1 MKPLLRAQALVIGL
15 ATLALNGNAAAVE
28 KDCFATAAARYQV
41 SEDLLLAIAKIE
53 SNFEPRAVH
62 YDSDGTHDVG
72 VMQINSSHF
81 ARLSDQGITE
91 DTLLNRPC
99 TNVAVGASILA
110 GFIQQFGAT
119 WRAVGA
125 YGAGSSPHKEGA
137 RHDYAARVAAALER
151 WRPGRAA
158 HVAGR
163 PDAAPVRLLVLD

>member
-1 MKPLLRAQALVIGL
+1 MKPLLKAQALVIGL
-15 ATLALNGNAAAVE
+15 GSLAVSASASAVE

-62 YDSDGTHDVG
+62 YNSDGTRDVG
-72 VMQINSSHF
+72 IMQINSRHF
-81 ARLSDQGITE
+81 ERLQDQSITE

-110 GFIQQFGAT
+110 GFIRQFGAT

-125 YGAGSSPHKEGA
+125 YGAGSSPHKEDA
-137 RHDYAARVAAALER
+137 RRDYATRVAAALER
-151 WRPGRAA
+151 WRNGRAA
-158 HVAGR
+158 HVEGRAG
-163 PDAAPVRLLVLD
+163 ATPVRLLVLD